1 MHRLPHQLSAPYIK
15 NNYVYL
21 IFMSIFVFINFFLF
35 VTRAYQFRAQNI
47 FVIFARACGMKIT
60 RLQKLISIRKFFIG
74 QCLNFNCA
82 WVLVLMLRKTLTYL
96 RTRGLGSY
104 LPLDQHIYL
113 HKLSGWLIVFYAVW
127 HTFMHI
133 INFSK

>member
-1 MHRLPHQLSAPYIK
+1 
-15 NNYVYL
+15 
-21 IFMSIFVFINFFLF
+21 MSRI
-35 VTRAYQFRAQNI
+35 
-47 FVIFARACGMKIT
+47 
-60 RLQKLISIRKFFIG
+60 IG

-82 WVLVLMLRKTLTYL
+82 WVLVLMLRQTLTYL

-113 HKLSGWLIVFYAVW
+113 HKITGWLIVFYGLW

-133 INFSK
+133 INFSE